1 MSWKSGA
8 DLFGDMIEMIMGI
21 DCDFDE
27 KVTAFTTLISCFEAK
42 DYDSTYEWVGTH
54 DEYDYAWESLYPKQ
68 YAEYIKD
75 NELGYGE
82 EE

>member
-8 DLFGDMIEMIMGI
+8 DLFGDMINMIMGI
-21 DCDFDE
+21 DCAFDE
-27 KVTAFTTLISCFEAK
+27 KVVAFTTLISSFEAM

-54 DEYDYAWESLYPKQ
+54 DEYDYAWESLYPEE
-68 YAEYIKD
+68 YAEWIKHRSTD
-75 NELGYGE
+75 YGE